1 MPSHTRSSFRMDR
14 QIQIKNL
21 PAIKV
26 IYQRFRGDCQ
36 QLPPVWADF
45 CGRMAALYPGIGLE
59 YYGSSYDDPMIAGRE
74 RPEHPAGLSLDC
86 PHGAGAPG
94 LRPGLRLCR
103 RRPLLDCGALFRHR
117 HCHPVLAGESPYL
130 ASGSIRIRHVRG
142 GLPVQW
148 VQCPGF
154 CLFHGPGQC
163 KKIRRNRSH
172 ARFVLSQPLR
182 PDPSPDQGKYG
193 IWLSYPLAEA
203 VTLIFA
209 FAWLRKSFNFEI
221 TDASYRY
228 LH

>member
-1 MPSHTRSSFRMDR
+1 MTSVRRKPRQDMSMPSHTRSSFRMDR

-94 LRPGLRLCR
+94 APPWPPAVSQTSSAGLWCSFPPPALPPCSRRGIPISSFWLNPDSACS
-103 RRPLLDCGALFRHR
+103 RRPSC
-117 HCHPVLAGESPYL
+117 SM
-130 ASGSIRIRHVRG
+130 GSMSRF
-142 GLPVQW
+142 LPISRPWAMQKNPP
-148 VQCPGF
+148 Q
-154 CLFHGPGQC
+154 
-163 KKIRRNRSH
+163 
-172 ARFVLSQPLR
+172 SQPC
-182 PDPSPDQGKYG
+182 
-193 IWLSYPLAEA
+193 A
-203 VTLIFA
+203 VC
-209 FAWLRKSFNFEI
+209 S
-221 TDASYRY
+221 
-228 LH
+228 